1 MDAKFKVV
9 LLVVLQIGLAVAQTG
24 DFIELSEYYRMPKTY
39 EYDDYDQCLS
49 DVPVGQVAAYCL
61 VRVVIKPDDESDRW
75 HWIKEFS
82 SDQKRHM
89 NHALLDRGICIEHC
103 KKLARE
109 LSNETR
115 QALKVEKF
123 DFDFPYIFDVSVFKD
138 TPKDRERYADLVETC
153 INYKLNKTYQL
164 TAYTEIEVCD
174 KNEEQFEV
182 DSLDLSFL
190 VILALLILLMVAS
203 TLYDKRINY
212 KRSDDHYREELTS
225 KKKAFFASFSILR
238 NWYRLTSR
246 SQGNVHKMFRPLQAV
261 RFITTVMVIMGHAVL
276 IAGITPNSNT
286 FWIETLYHNI
296 AVMILTGGTQV
307 VQIFLTMSGFLVA
320 YHVLVHPGFA
330 KKGLGLLFLVKAIV
344 LRYIRLTPMYAF
356 VVLLHATWLIKLQDG
371 PMWKRGV
378 ETERTFCRRNWWT
391 NLLYVNNFV
400 NADQPC
406 VQQTWYLGCDYQLYC
421 AGILLVIVISW
432 FRKRAVLILMLAAI
446 GAFILTAVHI
456 YMHEL
461 EGVFVIIPEA
471 QRFVLWF
478 DKRYHNSYIPFEV
491 NTGNYL
497 IGIIAAYLLIH
508 IRNNNI
514 DPMKKAWFRIL
525 WPFVLPLA
533 IASLLLHYIFYVND
547 FETPSVW
554 MSIFYP
560 AMKYS
565 WGICL
570 VWFAYGVLYGNAP
583 VLKRFLNH
591 RIFEPLG
598 RLAYATFLSH
608 TFIMRL
614 LFLNTRSPQHSNIL
628 GMTGMVFSSVVLS
641 YSMATFLCL
650 SMELPVSALQ
660 KLLFG
665 KQDVEAAPKKPEV
678 PQVASSGEAQP
689 NGDSKSENTA

>member
-1 MDAKFKVV
+1 MALFLCLAMELPVSALQKLIIGKQDLDVV
-9 LLVVLQIGLAVAQTG
+9 KQPSPGTTENGPYREV
-24 DFIELSEYYRMPKTY
+24 SEYYRMPKTY

-174 KNEEQFEV
+174 KNEEPFEV
-182 DSLDLSFL
+182 
-190 VILALLILLMVAS
+190 ALLILLMVAS

-286 FWIETLYHNI
+286 FWIETVLVEFETLYHNI

-400 NADQPC
+400 NADQP
-406 VQQTWYLGCDYQLYC
+406 
-421 AGILLVIVISW
+421 
-432 FRKRAVLILMLAAI
+432 
-446 GAFILTAVHI
+446 
-456 YMHEL
+456 
-461 EGVFVIIPEA
+461 
-471 QRFVLWF
+471 
-478 DKRYHNSYIPFEV
+478 
-491 NTGNYL
+491 
-497 IGIIAAYLLIH
+497 
-508 IRNNNI
+508 
-514 DPMKKAWFRIL
+514 WFRIL

-533 IASLLLHYIFYVND
+533 IASFLLHYIFYVND

-614 LFLNTRSPQHSNIL
+614 LFLNTRSPQHSNLL

-665 KQDVEAAPKKPEV
+665 KQDVEAAPKKPEA
-678 PQVASSGEAQP
+678 PQVASNNGEAQP